1 MSRNSHF
8 NQPERK
14 HGGTDEEPFFPK
26 SPLRGSKS
34 RFISGDPD
42 LLELLVHLD
51 VEVVLARLGLVLA
64 GLLDRLL
71 DALEAL
77 LGAASLGDE
86 ALLGLALLLLELGQ
100 HAPGHQL
107 GGVLG
112 DPGDLGGGAEVHDGL
127 GELLEGPGRDG
138 GGVGGRVEE
147 AGHAVAEA
155 VVPGLAA
162 GTDLDWGVAAGTGV
176 KTLPGFTKRSL
187 LSSVSKDLG
196 RQCFFS
202 KSN

>member
-14 HGGTDEEPFFPK
+14 HEEEPFCPK
-26 SPLRGSKS
+26 SPLRESKPLS
-34 RFISGDPD
+34 VSGDPD

-77 LGAASLGDE
+77 LGAAALGDE
-86 ALLGLALLLLELGQ
+86 ALLGLALLLLELGE

-127 GELLEGPGRDG
+127 GELLEGSGGEG

-147 AGHAVAEA
+147 AGDAVAEA
-155 VVPGLAA
+155 VVPRFAS
-162 GTDLDWGVAAGTGV
+162 GTDLGWAACV
-176 KTLPGFTKRSL
+176 YDLQCGFTI
-187 LSSVSKDLG
+187 
-196 RQCFFS
+196 
-202 KSN
+202 